1 MTTDNASQDANQPTV
16 GERLRQAREIAG
28 LSVAE
33 VAAKQHLRPVIISA
47 IESGDYRKIDS
58 ELFLKGYVRAYANHV
73 GVDPESVVRQLD
85 RELEPLREERQA
97 RVEANP
103 LVNIER
109 RKRRKRQIAKIVVT
123 LLALAALFYA
133 GTLYLASQEPPAG
146 ADTGEPMVGEESE
159 TDASQP
165 AEPAPENDSVADDEP
180 LVEPPLTVSQTTEDE
195 GGNQDSAVAD
205 ATGEAPVSAD
215 GAGDVDAVPP
225 EGGTDSSAQ
234 EPLQTVTEL
243 EPVRAD
249 SGVEPSDDRA
259 DSDASG
265 QAIAAPEDEDGR
277 LVVEFSGDC
286 WVEVQDSN
294 GRTLV
299 AELRRAGETLDVTG
313 DGPLRVVLGA
323 VSAVSEL
330 SYGGEPVDL
339 SDRRARNNR
348 LVLTV
353 PD

>member
-133 GTLYLASQEPPAG
+133 GTLYLASQSLRPGQTPG
-146 ADTGEPMVGEESE
+146 SPWSE
-159 TDASQP
+159 
-165 AEPAPENDSVADDEP
+165 
-180 LVEPPLTVSQTTEDE
+180 
-195 GGNQDSAVAD
+195 
-205 ATGEAPVSAD
+205 
-215 GAGDVDAVPP
+215 
-225 EGGTDSSAQ
+225 
-234 EPLQTVTEL
+234 
-243 EPVRAD
+243 
-249 SGVEPSDDRA
+249 
-259 DSDASG
+259 
-265 QAIAAPEDEDGR
+265 
-277 LVVEFSGDC
+277 
-286 WVEVQDSN
+286 
-294 GRTLV
+294 
-299 AELRRAGETLDVTG
+299 RRAKPTLRS
-313 DGPLRVVLGA
+313 LRN
-323 VSAVSEL
+323 
-330 SYGGEPVDL
+330 
-339 SDRRARNNR
+339 RRLRTTAWLTTNHWWNR
-348 LVLTV
+348 H
-353 PD
+353 